1 MHAEKP
7 DAERRGS
14 PQPETDHPKP
24 DEQPTKDSKELG
36 GKPEMRH
43 ENFGVRPG
51 RMSQR
56 ASAMHG
62 HRLRRGSHSLTTC
75 IFSRRHPCTRKRRL
89 SWRLARLDCWPVRL
103 GAQIRIRM
111 RLYRGVGGGGGGVA
125 YSFSPD
131 GLRGGSG
138 PDREWR
144 STDRAQTHSGHCL
157 RLLPLSKSMT
167 AEDTPSMA
175 SWLRFAGWH
184 CWLRRR
190 VGGQSALTAVLYCTR
205 AGRRWLRSADGVSAL

>member
-1 MHAEKP
+1 MLREGGA
-7 DAERRGS
+7 RS
-14 PQPETDHPKP
+14 PKRIIQSPMNSLPRTQRSQAASQRCD
-24 DEQPTKDSKELG
+24 
-36 GKPEMRH
+36 MR
-43 ENFGVRPG
+43 NFGVRPG

-89 SWRLARLDCWPVRL
+89 SWRLARLDRWSVRP

-111 RLYRGVGGGGGGVA
+111 RLYRGVGGGGGGGVA

-175 SWLRFAGWH
+175 SWLR
-184 CWLRRR
+184 RR
-190 VGGQSALTAVLYCTR
+190 VGGRVP
-205 AGRRWLRSADGVSAL
+205 